1 MKTVAI
7 VLAAGAGSRMRDETP
22 KQFAKVAGKTVV
34 EHTLEVFESHPRID
48 EVFLMVPPSHA
59 ELAGTILGRR
69 KFRKVTKL
77 LQGGETRQESSRI
90 GIGATDDSH
99 RFVLVHDAARPF
111 VDHPTI
117 DRILKGLEEAP
128 AVDTV
133 IPTADTIVELSSKAP
148 RFIER
153 IPDRRLLR
161 RGQTPQGFH
170 RGVLLE
176 AHRRAVE
183 SGIGD
188 ASDDCGLVLRLGL
201 GKVLVVDGDETNL
214 KITVPPD
221 LYVADR
227 IFQLRRADVLAGQT
241 PESVGATLRGLNGK
255 VLVIFGGSEGI
266 GAECAAIAARY
277 GARVHSYSRKST
289 GTDVRSL
296 TEIQKALEQAKLES
310 GGIDAV
316 VMTAGV
322 LRMSPLHRA
331 SEEEIREQVETNL
344 LGSFFVAKA
353 AASFLEASRGSLL
366 LFTSSSYTRGRE
378 NYSPYSASK
387 AGIVNLVQALAEE
400 WAGAGVRVNAICP
413 ERADTPM
420 RWKNFGKEDK
430 STLLSPKAAAA
441 LTLLVAQSGLSG
453 QVIDVR
459 KKDEAFLEPFYGPA
473 IATAR
478 AKKD

>member
-7 VLAAGAGSRMRDETP
+7 VLAAGVGSRMRDETP

-34 EHTLEVFESHPRID
+34 EHTLEVFESHPRVD
-48 EVFLMVPPSHA
+48 EVFLMVPPSHS
-59 ELAGTILGRR
+59 ELAGAILGRR
-69 KFRKVTKL
+69 RFRKVSKL

-90 GIGATDDSH
+90 GVEATDPTVE
-99 RFVLVHDAARPF
+99 FVLVHDAARPF

-133 IPTADTIVELSSKAP
+133 IPTADTIVELDASSP
-148 RFIER
+148 RFIGK

-161 RGQTPQGFH
+161 RGQTPQGF
-170 RGVLLE
+170 RREILLQ
-176 AHRRAVE
+176 AHRKAVA
-183 SGIGD
+183 SKVAD
-188 ASDDCGLVLRLGL
+188 ASDDCGLVLRFGL
-201 GKVLVVDGDETNL
+201 GRVLVVDGSETNI

-241 PESVGATLRGLNGK
+241 PESIGATLRGLSGK
-255 VLVIFGGSEGI
+255 VVVVLGGSEGI
-266 GAECAAIAARY
+266 GAECVALAKAL
-277 GARVHSYSRKST
+277 GAKVHAFSRSAT
-289 GTDVRSL
+289 STDVRSL
-296 TEIQKALEQAKLES
+296 PAVQAALDSARRES
-310 GGIDAV
+310 GRVDV
-316 VMTAGV
+316 VIMTAGV

-331 SEEEIREQVETNL
+331 SEEEIREQLETNL

-353 AASFLEASRGSLL
+353 AAGLLEESKGSLL

-387 AGIVNLVQALAEE
+387 AGIVNLVQALGEE
-400 WAGAGVRVNAICP
+400 WATAGVRVNAVCP

-420 RWKNFGKEDK
+420 RWRNFGKEDK
-430 STLLSPKAAAA
+430 ATLLSAKAAAA
-441 LTLLVAQSGLSG
+441 LTLIVAALPLSG

-459 KKDEAFLEPFYGPA
+459 KRDEAFLEPFYAGAPL
-473 IATAR
+473 AR
-478 AKKD
+478 KAG